1 MPAWLIPIIYSVTS
15 LIGAVLLPRL
25 EQALLPGLDLGVS
38 PGAALAILSGISSGM
53 MALTGI
59 VFSIAFVMLQ
69 FSAISYSP
77 RFAARFA
84 RDPILYHSLGIFFA
98 TFTYALAATAWTDRE
113 GSGKVLAV
121 SALVAV
127 GLLFVSM
134 IVFALLMRRLG
145 DLQVTETLRYIGD
158 RGREV
163 IRASLAANPA
173 GAGAVG
179 GLPADAPVTQVLR
192 HDGPPRY
199 VERYDVP
206 ALVALARGAGGAIE
220 MECAVGDMVL
230 DGSVM
235 LQLRGARAPL
245 PEAELRRAVRLG
257 ADRTFEQDPKY
268 PLRLLVDVAIK
279 ALSPAINDPT
289 TAVQALDQIDDLLRR
304 LARHPLAAGIA
315 TDGEGVPRLCFP
327 VPGWSDY
334 LALAFDEIRV
344 FGATSVQVLRR
355 MRAALAGLEEVLGP
369 DPRAEEVRRYMRHV
383 DATIARSAFDEED
396 RDAARRE
403 DPQGLGL
410 TR

>member
-1 MPAWLIPIIYSVTS
+1 MPVWLIPMIYSVTS
-15 LIGAVLLPRL
+15 LLGAVLLPRL
-25 EQALLPGLDLGVS
+25 EHALMPGLDLGVS
-38 PGAALAILSGISSGM
+38 PSAALAILSGISSGM

-59 VFSIAFVMLQ
+59 VFSVAFVMLQ

-84 RDPILYHSLGIFFA
+84 RDPILYHALGIFFA
-98 TFTYALAATAWTDRE
+98 TFTYALAATAWTDRD
-113 GSGKVLAV
+113 GSAKVLAL
-121 SALVAV
+121 SALLAV

-163 IRASLAANPA
+163 IRASLAASAA
-173 GAGAVG
+173 GTQAAAGHG
-179 GLPADAPVTQVLR
+179 TDAPVTQVLR

-206 ALVALARGAGGAIE
+206 ALVALARRAGGAIE
-220 MECAVGDMVL
+220 MDCAVGDMVL
-230 DGSVM
+230 DGTLM
-235 LQLRGARAPL
+235 LQVRGSGAPL

-289 TAVQALDQIDDLLRR
+289 TAVQALDQIEDLLRR

-315 TDGEGVPRLCFP
+315 TDGEGVPRLRFP
-327 VPGWSDY
+327 VPSWSDY

-355 MRAALAGLEEVLGP
+355 MRAALAGLEEVLGT
-369 DPRAEEVRRYMRHV
+369 DPRAAEVRRYMRHM